1 MFCGFH
7 PLKSYASIIFARS
20 KSDVSSEAQDP
31 LLPGSFGN
39 IAIERRRS
47 HRETVVAIGKL
58 IPLDP
63 SDQTRCIQVLVTDL
77 SLHGCDFRCAAPPRD
92 GAFYRIEMSVGPLS
106 LNSRLRVIRNH
117 MRSDSTYE
125 IGAEFV

>member
-1 MFCGFH
+1 M
-7 PLKSYASIIFARS
+7 
-20 KSDVSSEAQDP
+20 SSEAFDP

-39 IAIERRRS
+39 VSVERRRS

-58 IPLDP
+58 IPLDA
-63 SDQTRCIQVLVTDL
+63 SDGNRCIQVLVTEL
-77 SLHGCDFRCAAPPRD
+77 SLHGCDFRCVTSPRE
-92 GAFYRIEMSVGPLS
+92 GALYRIEMTLGPLS

-117 MRSDSTYE
+117 VRNSDGTHE